1 MTITLIDL
9 RALVSAG
16 VQLVLSTQKLDAQ
29 PDLLIVRWSDG
40 SISTVA
46 FTRPAA
52 PAPTTGPAA

>member
-9 RALVSAG
+9 RAAG
-16 VQLVLSTQKLDAQ
+16 GAGQLIQNTQKLDTQ

>member
-9 RALVSAG
+9 RAAG
-16 VQLVLSTQKLDAQ
+16 GAGQLIQHTQKLDAQ

-46 FTRPAA
+46 FSRQPA
-52 PAPTTGPAA
+52 GPSAATQP